1 MIGKKGPIQPKL
13 FTYARYNAELTYD
26 GLAALGLPDIEPKNV
41 QQLDSIE
48 FIPDLQRVGR
58 AVAEKQIEVEH
69 FAGF

>member
-1 MIGKKGPIQPKL
+1 MDFGVQ
-13 FTYARYNAELTYD
+13 E
-26 GLAALGLPDIEPKNV
+26 NV

-58 AVAEKQIEVEH
+58 AVAEKIEVEH